1 MTIPLFFFIH
11 AVLIRNFQAINTV
24 KKNELKIT
32 AKTDML
38 YGIMRNTL
46 VILMFALMAG
56 CAAAQK
62 ETAVTVFYPDP
73 PVPPRLQFLT
83 SLTGEKDLQP
93 EKSAFEAFVTGSKE
107 SERRLDKPYGIAVR
121 GGKIYV
127 CDTNQTVMVFD
138 LEKKTFDELQGA
150 QGLGKLAQ
158 PLNISIDAEGSK
170 FVTDPMRGQ
179 VVVFDKN
186 DFYVT
191 ALGFPGNWK
200 PVDAVPYDDK
210 LYVAD
215 IKNGEIVVFDKKSG
229 DVLDRFGQKGDPA
242 GRLILPTNIAF
253 DKEGYLYVSDAGR
266 FQLLKLDRD
275 GHLRA
280 TFGELGTNPSNFA
293 RPKGLALDREGR
305 LYAVDAAFDNVQI
318 FSKSRALLLF
328 FGKAGRGPGDF
339 FLPAKIFIDYDDLKY
354 FQPYAD
360 PNFELEYLVFV
371 TNQFGNRMVNVYG
384 FGKERGKKYPSDE
397 ELLEQLKERL
407 KKLKPQ
413 EPSEKAPGTDAEKK

>member
-1 MTIPLFFFIH
+1 
-11 AVLIRNFQAINTV
+11 
-24 KKNELKIT
+24 
-32 AKTDML
+32 
-38 YGIMRNTL
+38 
-46 VILMFALMAG
+46 MFALMAG

-62 ETAVTVFYPDP
+62 ETAVTVFIPT
-73 PVPPRLQFLT
+73 LL
-83 SLTGEKDLQP
+83 SLRACSFSLPLPARRTFSRKNRR
-93 EKSAFEAFVTGSKE
+93 FEAFVTGSKE

-158 PLNISIDAEGSK
+158 PVNISIDAEGSK

-229 DVLDRFGQKGDPA
+229 DVLDRF
-242 GRLILPTNIAF
+242 
-253 DKEGYLYVSDAGR
+253 
-266 FQLLKLDRD
+266 
-275 GHLRA
+275 RA
-280 TFGELGTNPSNFA
+280 
-293 RPKGLALDREGR
+293 EGR
-305 LYAVDAAFDNVQI
+305 SRRTVD
-318 FSKSRALLLF
+318 S
-328 FGKAGRGPGDF
+328 
-339 FLPAKIFIDYDDLKY
+339 
-354 FQPYAD
+354 AD
-360 PNFELEYLVFV
+360 QHRF
-371 TNQFGNRMVNVYG
+371 
-384 FGKERGKKYPSDE
+384 
-397 ELLEQLKERL
+397 
-407 KKLKPQ
+407 
-413 EPSEKAPGTDAEKK
+413 